1 MTDHLEIWRGSCT
14 RRWHTHPD
22 LAVHDDPICG
32 HQGRCALLVI
42 LLWPVHSA
50 ALLRAAVTHD
60 MGEFRVGDLPAW
72 LKEEAG
78 DLIADH
84 AAAEQRAMAAMG
96 LVVPLDGLD
105 QVRLHLVDK
114 LDAYLFARH
123 RMPHVVNH
131 HAWRAAQG
139 RILDAAVQ
147 TGVRGEVARMV
158 GA

>member
-1 MTDHLEIWRGSCT
+1 MEPLDIWRGSFT

-42 LLWPVHSA
+42 VLWPDHSSE
-50 ALLRAAVTHD
+50 LLRAAVTHD

-78 DLIADH
+78 DLIEDH
-84 AAAEQRAMAAMG
+84 AAAEHRALAAMG
-96 LVVPLDGLD
+96 LLVPLDD
-105 QVRLHLVDK
+105 DDRVRLHLVDK

-123 RMPHVVNH
+123 RVPHVVNH
-131 HAWRAAQG
+131 PAWRAARM
-139 RILDAAVQ
+139 RIFEAAAQ
-147 TGVRGEVARMV
+147 TGVWTAVESMV
-158 GA
+158 TV